1 MKKLFPAFV
10 IFLSGL
16 SVFSAENIEMQK
28 GTEYL
33 YFSENRIQSIKSN
46 NPTIIAAQKVMN
58 YNGNGNQV
66 IFFAKKSGQADVRIV
81 TEKETLDYSVIIKT
95 NNVKPNRTCIG
106 LDIPGIVE

>member
-1 MKKLFPAFV
+1 MKKLFLISV
-10 IFLSGL
+10 IFLNGL

-46 NPTIIAAQKVMN
+46 NPAIIAAQKVMD
-58 YNGNGNQV
+58 YKGNGNQV
-66 IFFAKKSGQADVRIV
+66 IFFAKKSGMADVRIV
-81 TEKETLDYSVIIKT
+81 TDKETLDYSIIIKA
-95 NNVKPNRTCIG
+95 NNIKPNKTFIE